1 MRLLIHCNNAVNFEE
16 GYLLFKVGNTSF
28 GSTCESFS
36 DLCVEDDPDNSSAAA
51 KLHGLS
57 VHGLSGVVMATATVY
72 VSVVVAAL
80 FGFERYW
87 LL

>member
-16 GYLLFKVGNTSF
+16 GYLLFKVGDTSF

-51 KLHGLS
+51 ELHGS
-57 VHGLSGVVMATATVY
+57 SGIVMATATVY
-72 VSVVVAAL
+72 ASVVMAAL

-87 LL
+87 LF